1 MKNSNFPGKDY
12 FKKHPL
18 KELSAARF
26 AYSQLLMPE
35 VEDIAL
41 QMIPELEA
49 KGIPFP
55 DNSAIKEQIR
65 QEQDVKKLL
74 RLVRNNIPMDAKKD
88 LTAKLK
94 EHEAEVLP
102 ELQRI
107 LLKAFNSSTIE
118 NITRFMVECE
128 MNCADWIRTNYHD
141 IRDPYAR
148 SMMCLV
154 LAFRGDMTDV
164 VFLMGQVDY
173 FEKNYPDKS
182 HEQAPLIAL
191 YELKARYSKQ

>member
-1 MKNSNFPGKDY
+1 MKNNNIPGKDY

-102 ELQRI
+102 EL
-107 LLKAFNSSTIE
+107 
-118 NITRFMVECE
+118 
-128 MNCADWIRTNYHD
+128 
-141 IRDPYAR
+141 
-148 SMMCLV
+148 
-154 LAFRGDMTDV
+154 
-164 VFLMGQVDY
+164 
-173 FEKNYPDKS
+173 
-182 HEQAPLIAL
+182 
-191 YELKARYSKQ
+191 

>member
-18 KELSAARF
+18 KEFSAARF

-88 LTAKLK
+88 LT
-94 EHEAEVLP
+94 E
-102 ELQRI
+102 RI

-128 MNCADWIRTNYHD
+128 MNCADWIRDNYHE

-173 FEKNYPDKS
+173 FEKNYPEKS
-182 HEQAPLIAL
+182 YEQAPLIAL

>member
-1 MKNSNFPGKDY
+1 MMNHNIPGKDY

-18 KELSAARF
+18 KEFSAARF

-94 EHEAEVLP
+94 EHETEVLP

-128 MNCADWIRTNYHD
+128 TNCADWIRTNYHD
-141 IRDPYAR
+141 ISDPYAR

-154 LAFRGDMTDV
+154 LAFRGDMEDV
-164 VFLMGQVDY
+164 VFLMGQVDH

-182 HEQAPLIAL
+182 YEQAPLIAL